1 MKHRRVIFSPEAEND
16 LVRLSSWIAERAG
29 SAVAVAAAY
38 VDRLAE
44 YCLGFEIFAERGRRR
59 EDIRPGL
66 RIVGF
71 ERRIAVAFVVEPAQV
86 KILRLLYGGQQF
98 KDE

>member
-1 MKHRRVIFSPEAEND
+1 VKHRRVVFLPEAEND
-16 LVRLSSWIAERAG
+16 LVRLSGWIAERAG
-29 SAVAVAAAY
+29 PAVAAAY

-44 YCLGFEIFAERGRRR
+44 YCLSFEIFAERGRHR

-71 ERRIAVAFVVEPAQV
+71 ERRIAVAFVVEPEQV

-98 KDE
+98 EDG

>member
-1 MKHRRVIFSPEAEND
+1 VKHRRVIFSPEAEND

-29 SAVAVAAAY
+29 PAVAAAY

-44 YCLGFEIFAERGRRR
+44 YCLGFEVFAERGRRR